1 MLSDIRLSVKK
12 GELVSLLG
20 PSGCGKS
27 TLLRCL
33 AGLEG
38 PTAGDIYIDGINVTK
53 KLPRDRGVG
62 MVFQQYSLFP
72 NMTVAQNI
80 EYGLRMLRLPKEQR
94 RLKVRSILEIIDM
107 QDSENKKPYQLSGGM
122 QQRAALARAL
132 VTAPKVL
139 LLDEPLSAID
149 AKLRKSLQAEIRRIQ
164 RNMGITTIFVTHD
177 QSEAMVMSDRICL
190 MNQGTIEQAGTP
202 SEIYIEPKSKFAAG
216 FIGNYNIMTGEE
228 FFRISGLRDFSGTVA
243 IRPEVIA
250 ISRENLFDKNQI
262 VAQGVVTDY
271 TLRGN
276 TLSYCVDCRGISLS
290 ADVLYRSFN
299 LLAPGDKVYLA
310 FEKRNCV
317 PV

>member
-1 MLSDIRLSVKK
+1 MEYIEFQNVSKQFGSQLVLSDIRLSVKK

-107 QDSENKKPYQLSGGM
+107 QDSENKKPYQLSAECSSGPLWQGRWS
-122 QQRAALARAL
+122 QRQRFSFS
-132 VTAPKVL
+132 T
-139 LLDEPLSAID
+139 
-149 AKLRKSLQAEIRRIQ
+149 SL
-164 RNMGITTIFVTHD
+164 
-177 QSEAMVMSDRICL
+177 
-190 MNQGTIEQAGTP
+190 
-202 SEIYIEPKSKFAAG
+202 
-216 FIGNYNIMTGEE
+216 
-228 FFRISGLRDFSGTVA
+228 
-243 IRPEVIA
+243 
-250 ISRENLFDKNQI
+250 
-262 VAQGVVTDY
+262 
-271 TLRGN
+271 
-276 TLSYCVDCRGISLS
+276 
-290 ADVLYRSFN
+290 
-299 LLAPGDKVYLA
+299 
-310 FEKRNCV
+310 
-317 PV
+317 